1 MIKFEVRGDRKS
13 PKIYF
18 STCTEAFLGAAD
30 LNFKQCENRKH
41 DEQKKT
47 LRDGI

>member
-1 MIKFEVRGDRKS
+1 MIKLEVRGDRKC

-30 LNFKQCENRKH
+30 LNFKQCENKNMMS
-41 DEQKKT
+41 KKT